1 MSTLRTKLSDLSPQF
16 EGVKGW
22 KKNLLGNLEAR
33 LGYLETEEQ
42 YTIATLLDPRH
53 GFAINYNV
61 EFKLKC

>member
-22 KKNLLGNLEAR
+22 KMNLLGNLEAR

-42 YTIATLLDPRH
+42 YTIATLLDPRY
-53 GFAINYNV
+53 GTTIN
-61 EFKLKC
+61 

>member
-22 KKNLLGNLEAR
+22 KKNLLRNLEAR

-42 YTIATLLDPRH
+42 YTIATLLDPRYVTTIKCH
-53 GFAINYNV
+53 QYNV
-61 EFKLKC
+61 FTA